1 MVSGPFDTSHT
12 GALLCSVCE
21 PCGSCVIEK
30 GVPQHSFSAARPGKL
45 MMIDGM
51 AAQAPYDFSASNLAL
66 ISSLTMARMTGM
78 TRKSSS

>member
-1 MVSGPFDTSHT
+1 MSHGN
-12 GALLCSVCE
+12 GALLCSVRE
-21 PCGSCVIEK
+21 PYGSCVIEK
-30 GVPQHSFSAARPGKL
+30 GVPQHFFAARPGTL